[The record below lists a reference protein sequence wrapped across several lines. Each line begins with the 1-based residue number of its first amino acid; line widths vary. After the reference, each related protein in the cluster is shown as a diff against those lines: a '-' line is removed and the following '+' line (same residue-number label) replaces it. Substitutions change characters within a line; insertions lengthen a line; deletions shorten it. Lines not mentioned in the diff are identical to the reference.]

1 MAVYGYARVSTTDQ
15 GVTLQ
20 VEALEAAG
28 CTMVRAEK
36 VTGTKRE
43 GRSELRL
50 ILDFAQAGDTLMVT
64 RIDRLARSVR
74 GLQDIVHELRAKGVT
89 LKGVHPAPLRKF
101 TLNRVQFE
109 IRRM

>member
-1 MAVYGYARVSTTDQ
+1 MHQSRTSRNGRTEVQVLFDF
-15 GVTLQ
+15 LQ
-20 VEALEAAG
+20 P
-28 CTMVRAEK
+28 
-36 VTGTKRE
+36 
-43 GRSELRL
+43 
-50 ILDFAQAGDTLMVT
+50 GDMLMVT